1 MATIAFTPNLRRHLD
16 AESARVP
23 VGTVRSALE
32 SVFSTNQRLRSYILD
47 DQGALRQHVVVF
59 IDGRR
64 VTDRARLTDVVDE
77 ESEIY
82 VMQALSGG

>member
-1 MATIAFTPNLRRHLD
+1 MARIAFTPNLRRHLEAD
-16 AESARVP
+16 PAQVP
-23 VGTVRSALE
+23 AGTVRSALE
-32 SVFSTNQRLRSYILD
+32 IVFAANQRLRSYILD

-59 IDGRR
+59 IDGERAR
-64 VTDRARLTDVVDE
+64 DRAGLTDVVRE